1 MRPLNSELLK
11 EKINEYFNY
20 IKTIYLN
27 EFSKYLQENTKQ
39 FIKESEDIFHF
50 EEDLTFRVTN
60 QKKIIFHLDLK
71 TFVEENNL
79 TDENNLKDISEN
91 GKSYISYLIENQEN
105 VYEVIKLKIL
115 KEIIYYFCQGNPDV
129 ITIGTIDSLTEYL
142 GDKYKLPYEKW
153 IPSKEKEVS
162 NYLKMENKKVF
173 VIHRLDYDT
182 SGVIMFAKNQKV
194 QKLYQ
199 DNWNNLAKKRE
210 YTATVEGIT
219 NSKGHIESYLKMS
232 KTLQVYS
239 SKNKDGLLAITDYER
254 IKYNNKYS
262 LVKILIS
269 TGRRNQIRCHMADIG
284 HPILGD
290 NRYAKKKNDPL
301 GRLALHA
308 NRLEIIN
315 PISNKLMIFTSEIPK
330 EFYDIVK

>member
-1 MRPLNSELLK
+1 MDKLVVKGKDELYNYLRNNLNKSKNNIKSLLK
-11 EKINEYFNY
+11 NECIYVNNNVITKYNYVIN
-20 IKTIYLN
+20 
-27 EFSKYLQENTKQ
+27 SG
-39 FIKESEDIFHF
+39 DIISIGKAIT
-50 EEDLTFRVTN
+50 DKDVNL
-60 QKKIIFHLDLK
+60 KIIYED
-71 TFVEENNL
+71 N
-79 TDENNLKDISEN
+79 DI
-91 GKSYISYLIENQEN
+91 I
-105 VYEVIKLKIL
+105 VIDKPTKIL
-115 KEIIYYFCQGNPDV
+115 
-129 ITIGTIDSLTEYL
+129 TISND
-142 GDKYKLPYEKW
+142 
-153 IPSKEKEVS
+153 KEKEKTLYREVS
-162 NYLKMENKKVF
+162 NYLKKENKKVF

-182 SGVIMFAKNQKV
+182 SGIIMFAKNQKV

-210 YTATVEGIT
+210 YTAAVEGLT

-290 NRYAKKKNDPL
+290 NRYAKKKNDLL

-308 NRLEIIN
+308 NRLEIVN
-315 PISNKLMIFTSEIPK
+315 PTSNKLMIFTSEIPK

>member
-1 MRPLNSELLK
+1 MDKLVVKGKDELYNYLRNNLNKSKNNIKSLLK
-11 EKINEYFNY
+11 NECIYVNNNVITKYNY
-20 IKTIYLN
+20 VVNSGDIISIGKTITDKDVNL
-27 EFSKYLQENTKQ
+27 
-39 FIKESEDIFHF
+39 
-50 EEDLTFRVTN
+50 
-60 QKKIIFHLDLK
+60 KIIYED
-71 TFVEENNL
+71 N
-79 TDENNLKDISEN
+79 DI
-91 GKSYISYLIENQEN
+91 I
-105 VYEVIKLKIL
+105 VIDKPTKIL
-115 KEIIYYFCQGNPDV
+115 
-129 ITIGTIDSLTEYL
+129 TISND
-142 GDKYKLPYEKW
+142 
-153 IPSKEKEVS
+153 KEKEKTLYREVS
-162 NYLKMENKKVF
+162 NYLKRENKKVF

-182 SGVIMFAKNQKV
+182 SGVIMFAKNQKI

-210 YTATVEGIT
+210 YTAAVEGLT

-290 NRYAKKKNDPL
+290 NRYAKKKNDLL

-308 NRLEIIN
+308 NRLEIVN
-315 PISNKLMIFTSEIPK
+315 PTSNKLMIFTSEIPK

>member
-1 MRPLNSELLK
+1 MKYFVNGNYLLFDYLRNNIDGKSKNNIKSLLK
-11 EKINEYFNY
+11 NEVVFVNDKIVTKYNY
-20 IKTIYLN
+20 LLCDGDVVEINKKKANNNINIIY
-27 EFSKYLQENTKQ
+27 
-39 FIKESEDIFHF
+39 EDN
-50 EEDLTFRVTN
+50 D
-60 QKKIIFHLDLK
+60 II
-71 TFVEENNL
+71 
-79 TDENNLKDISEN
+79 
-91 GKSYISYLIENQEN
+91 
-105 VYEVIKLKIL
+105 VIDKPSKIL
-115 KEIIYYFCQGNPDV
+115 
-129 ITIGTIDSLTEYL
+129 TISN
-142 GDKYKLPYEKW
+142 K
-153 IPSKEKEVS
+153 KEKEKTLYREVS

-219 NSKGHIESYLKMS
+219 NSKGHIESYLKQT
-232 KTLQVYS
+232 KTLLVYS
-239 SKNKDGLLAITDYER
+239 SKNKDGLFAITDYEK
-254 IKYNNKYS
+254 IGGNSKYS
-262 LVKILIS
+262 MLKILIS

-290 NRYAKKKNDPL
+290 YRYKCKINPID
-301 GRLALHA
+301 RLCLHA

>member
-1 MRPLNSELLK
+1 MDKFIVKEKDELYNYLRNNLNKSKNNIKSLLK
-11 EKINEYFNY
+11 NECIYVNNNVITKYNY
-20 IKTIYLN
+20 VVN
-27 EFSKYLQENTKQ
+27 SG
-39 FIKESEDIFHF
+39 DIISIGKAITYK
-50 EEDLTFRVTN
+50 DVNL
-60 QKKIIFHLDLK
+60 KIIYEDS
-71 TFVEENNL
+71 
-79 TDENNLKDISEN
+79 DI
-91 GKSYISYLIENQEN
+91 I
-105 VYEVIKLKIL
+105 VIDKPTKIL
-115 KEIIYYFCQGNPDV
+115 
-129 ITIGTIDSLTEYL
+129 TISN
-142 GDKYKLPYEKW
+142 
-153 IPSKEKEVS
+153 SKEKEKTLYREVS

-301 GRLALHA
+301 GRLALDA
-308 NRLEIIN
+308 NRLEVIN